1 MKKLLNNDYL
11 ILASR
16 LFLGFFFVLAAI
28 GKIAD
33 PTTFAKEMGN
43 YQIFPFFSLN
53 IFALILPW
61 LELISGMMLIFGIK
75 LKANSIITGGLLI
88 IFIIAVFSAMMR
100 GLNINCGCF
109 SNKITIVGWNKIL
122 ENTGLLLLAI
132 ALYFT
137 QSRKFS
143 FLENNEANY

>member
-1 MKKLLNNDYL
+1 
-11 ILASR
+11 
-16 LFLGFFFVLAAI
+16 
-28 GKIAD
+28 
-33 PTTFAKEMGN
+33 
-43 YQIFPFFSLN
+43 
-53 IFALILPW
+53 LPW